1 MPSERFLNL
10 PEEKKKRIIGA
21 ALKEFARVSYD
32 EISINRII
40 QDAGI
45 PRGSFYQ
52 YFEDKAD
59 LQIYMLTGFRDCLKK
74 ETELYLK
81 EEKGDLFDFFRD
93 ALAEIVKAGMSETY
107 INVCKNVFSQL
118 SYGGPCKGN
127 EIFAKDG
134 QLLFEQIIHHMKD
147 KYYKEYSIEK
157 LTLVWEILLQ
167 LLKEAI
173 VRIFL
178 LEEPQSVVIEKYQR
192 KIKIIEFG
200 MKAEETE
207 NAQV

>member
-10 PEEKKKRIIGA
+10 PEEKKKRIISA

-59 LQIYMLTGFRDCLKK
+59 LQMYMLTGFRDYLKK

-81 EEKGDLFDFFRD
+81 EEKGDLFDFFQD
-93 ALAEIVKAGMSETY
+93 ALAAIVKAGTSETY

-118 SYGGPCKGN
+118 GGGECKGN

-178 LEEPQSVVIEKYQR
+178 LDEPQSVVIDKYQR
-192 KIKIIEFG
+192 KIKIIESG
-200 MKAEETE
+200 MNVKETE
-207 NAQV
+207 NA